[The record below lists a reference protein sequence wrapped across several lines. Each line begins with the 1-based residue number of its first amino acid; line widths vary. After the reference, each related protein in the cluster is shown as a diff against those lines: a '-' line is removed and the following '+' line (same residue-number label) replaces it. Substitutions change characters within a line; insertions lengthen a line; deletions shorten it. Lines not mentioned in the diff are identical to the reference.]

1 MNYQHLEYFLKAAE
15 YQHFTRAAEAL
26 HITQPALTKAILG
39 MEEELGVPLFQKQ
52 GRNIELTRYGN
63 IFYDYVKVSLDGI
76 SQGISAV
83 KKQASIDLNTV
94 EIAALCSINTS
105 FLQKKRAQF
114 HIAHPNCTLNITFKY
129 TSAIINDVLN
139 RSCPLGICGDFLDEP
154 AYSDLEKTLLY
165 TEPVV
170 FVASQNHPLTQKMP
184 VDVSLLKEE
193 SFAIYNR
200 SNKGTNQLLFQICD
214 HAGFRPQNLIES
226 YNDYGLIHEV
236 ISNQCLAIVSGFFF
250 RQFQSLGFTQLAI
263 ASDIPLIH
271 KIHLIRRRNAE
282 LSSLEKAFCEI
293 LVHEGGFSGAGG
305 YQVCQQP

>member
-15 YQHFTRAAEAL
+15 YQHYTRAAEAL

-39 MEEELGVPLFQKQ
+39 IEEELGVPLFQKQ

-63 IFYDYVKVSLDGI
+63 IFFDYVKNSLDNI

-105 FLQKKRAQF
+105 FLQKKKAQF
-114 HIAHPNCTLNITFKY
+114 HLIYPNCTLNITFKY

-139 RSCPLGICGDFLDEP
+139 RFCPLGICGDFLDEP
-154 AYSDLEKTLLY
+154 AYSGLEKTLLY
-165 TEPVV
+165 TEPVI
-170 FVASQNHPLTQKMP
+170 FVCSQNHPLASKMP
-184 VDVSLLKEE
+184 VEVSLLRQE
-193 SFAIYNR
+193 SFAIYNK
-200 SNKGTNQLLFQICD
+200 SNKGTNKLLFQICGQY
-214 HAGFRPQNLIES
+214 GFRPQNLIEV

-250 RQFQSLGFTQLAI
+250 QQFQSLGFTPLII
-263 ASDIPLIH
+263 ATDVPLIH

-282 LSSLEKAFCEI
+282 LSMLERAFCET
-293 LVHEGGFSGAGG
+293 LVSL
-305 YQVCQQP
+305 